1 MAQLCLSRG
10 SFVSHETMCD
20 VGVPFACCIQSLHY
34 LRGGKCFH
42 NSVAPFAGVFT
53 LGDRPREVSLNITE
67 SLDSRLRETANG
79 RTDHVTVISPHLPFT
94 VCRY

>member
-34 LRGGKCFH
+34 VRGGNFFLVEEDMCPFSLSIFILILNGHITTLVKRLP
-42 NSVAPFAGVFT
+42 SGTVA
-53 LGDRPREVSLNITE
+53 
-67 SLDSRLRETANG
+67 
-79 RTDHVTVISPHLPFT
+79 
-94 VCRY
+94 